1 MAQAEHFL
9 SSLIFSMGGKLMSAV
24 NRRDFLQA
32 SAATAVALGVAG
44 ATKAQAPSENLHF
57 ALIGAGG
64 KGRHCTQDM
73 LRVPGTKLTAICE
86 INPECVAEAKKQG
99 PDARVYEDWNEML
112 AKESDLQAVI
122 VALPENT
129 HAAAAIAAMEAGR
142 DVFCEKPMAYSIDEA
157 REMNAVRDRTQR
169 VLQIGQQRRSNP
181 LYYLAERVVQ
191 KEGMIGE
198 VIRVDAFW
206 DRWED
211 WKRPLSSLDKDFTK
225 WGFPTLDHLINWR
238 LYREYG
244 HGLMT
249 ENGTH
254 QMDACS
260 WILGGKL
267 PQRVCGLGVSRYRDN
282 RETYDAV
289 TAEYIFDGDILV
301 RFSQDFHQGLNYGW
315 SYGELFLG
323 SEGALRITAE
333 QEIVHYDRNRKQTRI
348 PIEKLGDIEIG
359 GVACPSAELV
369 KVDQGGGGRL
379 KDYSY
384 ALEFRSFVNAI
395 ENRTTPSCPGEIGLN
410 SIAMTIVGAEAQY
423 AGEYRDFKPE
433 MFG

>member
-1 MAQAEHFL
+1 MPD
-9 SSLIFSMGGKLMSAV
+9 I
-24 NRRDFLQA
+24 NRRGFLQ
-32 SAATAVALGVAG
+32 STAATTVALA
-44 ATKAQAPSENLHF
+44 ASTSFAASDKEPLHF

-64 KGRHCTQDM
+64 KGRHCTLDM
-73 LRVPGTKLTAICE
+73 LRIPGTKLTAICE
-86 INPECVAEAKKQG
+86 INPECVFEAKKLG
-99 PDARVYEDWNEML
+99 PDARVYEDWNELL
-112 AKESDLQAVI
+112 AKETDLQAVI
-122 VALPENT
+122 VALPEDT

-157 REMNAVRDRTQR
+157 RQMNAVRNRKRR

-181 LYYLAERVVQ
+181 LYYLAERLVQ
-191 KEGMIGE
+191 QEGLIGE

-211 WKRPLSSLDKDFTK
+211 WKRPLPALDKDFTR

-238 LYREYG
+238 LYRKYG

-260 WILGGKL
+260 WLLGGKL
-267 PQRVCGLGVSRYRDN
+267 PQRVCGMGVSLYRDD

-289 TAEYIFDGDILV
+289 TAEYLFEGDILV

-315 SYGELFLG
+315 SYGEVFLG

-333 QEIVHYDRNRKQTRI
+333 QELVHYDRQRKATKI
-348 PIEKLGDIEIG
+348 SIAKLGDFLLG
-359 GVACPSAELV
+359 GIACPVAEMV
-369 KVDQGGGGRL
+369 QAEENNAGGGLR
-379 KDYSY
+379 DYSY
-384 ALEFRSFVNAI
+384 ALEFRSFVHAI
-395 ENRTTPSCPGEIGLN
+395 EHRTAPSCPGEVGLK
-410 SIAMTIVGAEAQY
+410 SIAMTVTGAEAQY
-423 AGEYRDFKPE
+423 AGEFREFTPE

>member
-1 MAQAEHFL
+1 
-9 SSLIFSMGGKLMSAV
+9 MGQF
-24 NRRDFLQA
+24 NRRNFLQVSA
-32 SAATAVALGVAG
+32 TTAMAAAIATQVSEAAT
-44 ATKAQAPSENLHF
+44 PSENIHF

-64 KGRHCTQDM
+64 KGRHCTADM

-86 INPECVAEAKKQG
+86 INPERVAEALKLA
-99 PDARVYEDWNEML
+99 PDARVYDDWNEML
-112 AKESDLQAVI
+112 AKESDLQVVI
-122 VALPENT
+122 IALPEDT
-129 HAAAAIAAMEAGR
+129 HAAAAIASMEAGK

-157 REMNAVRDRTQR
+157 RQMNAVRDRTGR

-181 LYYLAERVVQ
+181 LYYLAEKLIQ
-191 KEGMIGE
+191 KDGLVGE

-211 WKRPLSSLDKDFTK
+211 WKQPLPSVDMDFSR

-238 LYREYG
+238 LYRKYG

-260 WILGGKL
+260 WLLGGKL
-267 PQRVCGLGVSRYRDN
+267 PKKVCGLGVSRYPDN

-289 TAEYIFDGDILV
+289 TAEYLFDGDTIV
-301 RFSQDFHQGLNYGW
+301 RFSQDFHQGMNFGW

-323 SEGALRITAE
+323 SEGAMRITAE
-333 QEIVHYDRNRKQTRI
+333 QEIVHYDRNRKATRI
-348 PIEKLGDIEIG
+348 SIEKLGDIEIG
-359 GVACPSAELV
+359 GVECPLAETVAIEQKGPGTL
-369 KVDQGGGGRL
+369 RE
-379 KDYSY
+379 YSY

-395 ENRTTPSCPGEIGLN
+395 KTRMSPSCPGEVGLK
-410 SIAMTIVGAEAQY
+410 SIAMTVTGAESQY
-423 AGEYRDFKPE
+423 AGEYREFTPE
-433 MFG
+433 MFV

>member
-1 MAQAEHFL
+1 MPH
-9 SSLIFSMGGKLMSAV
+9 I
-24 NRRDFLQA
+24 NRRGFLQS
-32 SAATAVALGVAG
+32 SAATAAALA
-44 ATKAQAPSENLHF
+44 ASTSFAAPVKEPLHF

-64 KGRHCTQDM
+64 KGRHCTIDM
-73 LRVPGTKLTAICE
+73 LRIPGTKLTAICE
-86 INPECVAEAKKQG
+86 INPECVFEAKKLG
-99 PDARVYEDWNEML
+99 SDARVYEDWNELL

-122 VALPENT
+122 VALPEDT

-157 REMNAVRDRTQR
+157 RQMNAVRDRTGR

-181 LYYLAERVVQ
+181 LYYLAERLVQ
-191 KEGMIGE
+191 QEGLIGE

-211 WKRPLSSLDKDFTK
+211 WKRPLPTLDKDFSR
-225 WGFPTLDHLINWR
+225 WSFPTLDHLINWR
-238 LYREYG
+238 LYRKYG

-267 PQRVCGLGVSRYRDN
+267 PQRVCGMGVSLYPDE

-289 TAEYIFDGDILV
+289 TAEYLFEGDTLV

-333 QEIVHYDRNRKQTRI
+333 QELVHYDRARKATKI
-348 PIEKLGDIEIG
+348 SITKLGDFDLAG
-359 GVACPSAELV
+359 LACPVAEML
-369 KVDQGGGGRL
+369 QAEQSTGGGLR
-379 KDYSY
+379 DYSY
-384 ALEFRSFVNAI
+384 AQEFRSFVHAMQ
-395 ENRTTPSCPGEIGLN
+395 NRTAPSCPGEIGLK
-410 SIAMTIVGAEAQY
+410 SIAMTVTGAEAQY
-423 AGEYRDFKPE
+423 AGEFRKFTPE

>member
-1 MAQAEHFL
+1 M
-9 SSLIFSMGGKLMSAV
+9 
-24 NRRDFLQA
+24 
-32 SAATAVALGVAG
+32 
-44 ATKAQAPSENLHF
+44 
-57 ALIGAGG
+57 
-64 KGRHCTQDM
+64 DM

-86 INPECVAEAKKQG
+86 INPLCVTEAQKLG
-99 PDARVYEDWNEML
+99 PDARVYEDWSELL
-112 AKESDLQAVI
+112 AQETDLQAVI
-122 VALPENT
+122 IALPEDT

-157 REMNAVRDRTQR
+157 RQMNAARDRTQR

-181 LYYLAERVVQ
+181 LYYLAERLVQ
-191 KEGMIGE
+191 HDGLIGE

-211 WKRPLSSLDKDFTK
+211 WKRPLPALDKDFSR
-225 WGFPTLDHLINWR
+225 WGFPSLDHLVNWR
-238 LYREYG
+238 LYRKYG

-260 WILGGKL
+260 WVLGGKL
-267 PQRVCGLGVSRYRDN
+267 PQQVCGIGVSRYPDN

-289 TAEYIFDGDILV
+289 TADYLFEGDIVV

-333 QEIVHYDRNRKQTRI
+333 QEIVHYDRRRKPTRI
-348 PIEKLGDIEIG
+348 SIEKLGDIEIG
-359 GVACPSAELV
+359 SVACPVDELV
-369 KVDQGGGGRL
+369 AIEKNGPGTLREF
-379 KDYSY
+379 SY
-384 ALEFRSFVNAI
+384 ALEFQSFVNAI
-395 ENRTTPSCPGEIGLN
+395 KNRTQPSCPGEVGLR
-410 SIAMTIVGAEAQY
+410 SIAMTVTGAEAQY
-423 AGEYRDFKPE
+423 AGEYRKFDE
-433 MFG
+433 GMFV